1 MAGLD
6 SSIYSNLQAPKAMS
20 LGDMMGLATNA
31 QAYQQAQKVNPES
44 LRTATAT
51 AQSAEQT
58 AASGNIDLQV
68 KQKSNEERLALQ
80 DFFKEPDNYQTDG
93 QMDLNKINA
102 AVPKIA
108 PLTGPKYIETLTG
121 LNKAQ
126 TDANSATQDFSQKTR
141 GIVGG
146 TLGLLGRAGIND
158 PSVYISELKHLKE
171 GAPQD
176 KALAKYADAQID
188 YINKLP
194 QGSNI
199 ASGAIAH
206 ANELLSAEQQ
216 QTAFAPKEEVQ
227 DIGGALY
234 AKKTT
239 PFGPT
244 GEAPSVT
251 LEKFL
256 TKKTLAPQVVPTITG
271 GVTVIGGSGA
281 GGQGGGA
288 SGTSGQSGAGTG
300 GVPNP
305 NAISPA
311 PGQTAE
317 STKANINTGINDYR
331 EAVAAQSDPNNPKG
345 HVPTKLFNNKN
356 ILTLLKDP
364 EVDTAHIANYFSDP
378 LKYKFLTPK
387 EQDLAKYLEQR
398 VQGLNPSSVM
408 DLQSK
413 HQAYGTT
420 ALKKEAL
427 MELMRN
433 ESGSLATEDL
443 LTRGRKNAG
452 GNPNQPNANAVNNFD
467 NAFSNYA
474 SDPLLMK
481 YIGIVGEG
489 KTARLDKQDQDDIG
503 RLYARLP
510 KDKNGKVTGAGN
522 ALELKRQALL
532 RLVDGSK

>member
-1 MAGLD
+1 
-6 SSIYSNLQAPKAMS
+6 MS
-20 LGDMMGLATNA
+20 LGDMMGLASNV
-31 QAYQQAQKVNPES
+31 QSYKQAQQVNPQA
-44 LRTATAT
+44 LRTATAQ
-51 AQSAEQT
+51 AQGAEQT
-58 AASGNIDLQV
+58 AESGGIDLQV
-68 KQKSNEERLALQ
+68 KQQGNDERLALQ
-80 DFFKEPDNYQTDG
+80 NFFQTPENYQDADG
-93 QMDLNKINA
+93 NFDLSKINS

-108 PLTGPKYIETLTG
+108 PLTGPKYIETLTS
-121 LNKAQ
+121 LNKSQ
-126 TDANSATQDFSQKTR
+126 TDANSASQEFSQKTR

-146 TLGLLGRAGIND
+146 TLATLGYAGIND
-158 PSVYISELKHLKE
+158 PKIYEAELNRLKK
-171 GAPQD
+171 GAPNE
-176 KALAKYADAQID
+176 KALGKYADAQID
-188 YINKLP
+188 YINNLP
-194 QGSNI
+194 AGSNI

-216 QTAFAPKEEVQ
+216 QSAFAPKEEVQ

-239 PFGPT
+239 PSGPT
-244 GEAPSVT
+244 GAAPSVK
-251 LEKFL
+251 LEQFL

-288 SGTSGQSGAGTG
+288 GGQGGAGTG

-317 STKANINTGINDYR
+317 STKANINTGINNYR

-510 KDKNGKVTGAGN
+510 KDKNSKVTGAAN

>member
-1 MAGLD
+1 MQHGNDLIKLIDTNPGAFINNALEKVRG
-6 SSIYSNLQAPKAMS
+6 SQTATEQESNL
-20 LGDMMGLATNA
+20 
-31 QAYQQAQKVNPES
+31 AQKNEALDVGGKIIQVTKTPQTS
-44 LRTATAT
+44 TKPATLK
-51 AQSAEQT
+51 QT
-58 AASGNIDLQV
+58 GIISG
-68 KQKSNEERLALQ
+68 K
-80 DFFKEPDNYQTDG
+80 
-93 QMDLNKINA
+93 
-102 AVPKIA
+102 
-108 PLTGPKYIETLTG
+108 TLT
-121 LNKAQ
+121 
-126 TDANSATQDFSQKTR
+126 
-141 GIVGG
+141 
-146 TLGLLGRAGIND
+146 
-158 PSVYISELKHLKE
+158 
-171 GAPQD
+171 
-176 KALAKYADAQID
+176 
-188 YINKLP
+188 
-194 QGSNI
+194 
-199 ASGAIAH
+199 
-206 ANELLSAEQQ
+206 
-216 QTAFAPKEEVQ
+216 
-227 DIGGALY
+227 
-234 AKKTT
+234 
-239 PFGPT
+239 
-244 GEAPSVT
+244 
-251 LEKFL
+251 
-256 TKKTLAPQVVPTITG
+256 PQVVPGITG
-271 GVTVIGGSGA
+271 GFTVIGGGSA
-281 GGQGGGA
+281 GGPGA
-288 SGTSGQSGAGTG
+288 STGTN

-317 STKANINTGINDYR
+317 STKANINTGINNYR

-510 KDKNGKVTGAGN
+510 KDKNSKVTGAAN

>member
-6 SSIYSNLQAPKAMS
+6 SSIYGNLQPPKAMS
-20 LGDMMGLATNA
+20 LGDIMGLATSA
-31 QAYQQAQKVNPES
+31 QAYKQAQQVNPLQVQQQQAVTQGAQAQATMKQQEASEQQDVKDFLSNPTNYQDESGNPDYSKLQKNVMALAPTTGAEIINKIATTHQAQTTAKQSFLNLGKSERDIYNTAIGPYAYASDKNPQNYINAIKFAQRTNPDNKEFVQHGNDLIKLIDTNPGAFINNALEKVRGS
-44 LRTATAT
+44 QTATEQESNLAQKNEALDVGGKIIQVTKTPQTSTKPAT
-51 AQSAEQT
+51 LKQT
-58 AASGNIDLQV
+58 GIISV
-68 KQKSNEERLALQ
+68 K
-80 DFFKEPDNYQTDG
+80 
-93 QMDLNKINA
+93 
-102 AVPKIA
+102 
-108 PLTGPKYIETLTG
+108 TLT
-121 LNKAQ
+121 
-126 TDANSATQDFSQKTR
+126 
-141 GIVGG
+141 
-146 TLGLLGRAGIND
+146 
-158 PSVYISELKHLKE
+158 
-171 GAPQD
+171 
-176 KALAKYADAQID
+176 
-188 YINKLP
+188 
-194 QGSNI
+194 
-199 ASGAIAH
+199 
-206 ANELLSAEQQ
+206 
-216 QTAFAPKEEVQ
+216 
-227 DIGGALY
+227 
-234 AKKTT
+234 
-239 PFGPT
+239 
-244 GEAPSVT
+244 
-251 LEKFL
+251 
-256 TKKTLAPQVVPTITG
+256 PQVVPGITG
-271 GVTVIGGSGA
+271 GFTVIGG
-281 GGQGGGA
+281 GGGGDQGGA
-288 SGTSGQSGAGTG
+288 GTSG
-300 GVPNP
+300 VPNQ

-317 STKANINTGINDYR
+317 STKANINTGINNYR

-452 GNPNQPNANAVNNFD
+452 GNPNQPNASAVNNFN

-510 KDKNGKVTGAGN
+510 KDKNGKTTGAAN

>member
-1 MAGLD
+1 
-6 SSIYSNLQAPKAMS
+6 MS
-20 LGDMMGLATNA
+20 LGDIMGLARGA
-31 QAYQQAQKVNPES
+31 QAYQQAQQVNPQA
-44 LRTATAT
+44 LRTATAQ
-51 AQSAEQT
+51 AQGAEQT
-58 AASGNIDLQV
+58 AESGGIDLQV
-68 KQKSNEERLALQ
+68 KQQGNDERLALQ
-80 DFFKEPDNYQTDG
+80 NFFQTPENYQDADG
-93 QMDLNKINA
+93 NFDLSKINS

-146 TLGLLGRAGIND
+146 TMGLLGRAGIND
-158 PSVYISELKHLKE
+158 PKVYISELNKLKND
-171 GAPQD
+171 APQN
-176 KALAKYADAQID
+176 KAIAKYADAQID
-188 YINKLP
+188 YINLLP
-194 QGSNI
+194 EGSDI

-216 QTAFAPKEEVQ
+216 QSAFAPKEEVQ

-239 PFGPT
+239 PSGPT
-244 GEAPSVT
+244 GAAPSVK
-251 LEKFL
+251 LEQFL
-256 TKKTLAPQVVPTITG
+256 TKKTLAPQVVPTIAG
-271 GVTVIGGSGA
+271 GVTVIGGGGA
-281 GGQGGGA
+281 GGQGG
-288 SGTSGQSGAGTG
+288 AGTG
-300 GVPNP
+300 GGPNP

-311 PGQTAE
+311 PGQSAE
-317 STKANINTGINDYR
+317 STKANINTGINNYR

-481 YIGIVGEG
+481 LIGIVGEG
-489 KTARLDKQDQDDIG
+489 KIARLDKQDVEDVSK
-503 RLYARLP
+503 LYARLP
-510 KDKNGKVTGAGN
+510 KDKNGKTTGAAN

>member
-6 SSIYSNLQAPKAMS
+6 SSIYGNLKPPAQMS
-20 LGDMMGLATNA
+20 LGDMMGLASNV
-31 QAYQQAQKVNPES
+31 QSYKQAQQVNPQA
-44 LRTATAT
+44 LRTATAQ
-51 AQSAEQT
+51 AQGAEQT
-58 AASGNIDLQV
+58 AESGGIDLQV
-68 KQKSNEERLALQ
+68 KQQGNDERLALQ
-80 DFFKEPDNYQTDG
+80 NFFQTPENYQDADG
-93 QMDLNKINA
+93 NFDLSKINS

-146 TLGLLGRAGIND
+146 TMGLLGRAGIQD
-158 PSVYISELKHLKE
+158 PNVYISELMHLKN
-171 GAPQD
+171 GSPQN

-188 YINKLP
+188 YINLLP
-194 QGSNI
+194 KGSNI
-199 ASGAIAH
+199 ASGALAH

-216 QTAFAPKEEVQ
+216 QSAFAPKEEVQ
-227 DIGGALY
+227 DIGGAFY

-244 GEAPSVT
+244 GEAPSVK
-251 LEKFL
+251 LEQFL
-256 TKKTLAPQVVPTITG
+256 TKKTLLPQVVPGITG
-271 GVTVIGGSGA
+271 GFTVIGG
-281 GGQGGGA
+281 
-288 SGTSGQSGAGTG
+288 GAGTG
-300 GVPNP
+300 GKNGAGADGVPNP

-364 EVDTAHIANYFSDP
+364 EVDTAHIANYFSDAA
-378 LKYKFLTPK
+378 KYKFLTSK

-452 GNPNQPNANAVNNFD
+452 GNPNQPNAKAVNNFN

-481 YIGIVGEG
+481 LIGIVGEG
-489 KTARLDKQDQDDIG
+489 KIARLDKQDVEDVSK
-503 RLYARLP
+503 LYARLP
-510 KDKNGKVTGAGN
+510 KDKNGKTTGAAN